1 MIGGPS
7 SAFNAGLAGI
17 QNGMQNFQ
25 RSAEKIAQM
34 GVQEEGTDLADL
46 AETSVD
52 MLQAENQ
59 VEASTKVV
67 KSYDDALGTLLDVR
81 A

>member
-34 GVQEEGTDLADL
+34 GVQEEGTDI
-46 AETSVD
+46 T
-52 MLQAENQ
+52 
-59 VEASTKVV
+59 
-67 KSYDDALGTLLDVR
+67 
-81 A
+81 